1 MKRKLSVF
9 VLCLICLS
17 LFLAACGK
25 GKEEVR
31 LEALEKNEALIAGA
45 DPCCTLE
52 EAQKAGLSFGEEP
65 FDTQENDEKG
75 LESVTYLLQLE
86 DHPLEIAGCQPKSCF
101 FQFIN
106 GKLSNITVELT
117 DADSC
122 EAVKAELTRLYGEP
136 EVEHPN
142 ANYETNTWNFPADYP
157 VRAALLGRVAD
168 GQVCSGSFQVG
179 YFWDELQDAFRAV
192 S

>member
-1 MKRKLSVF
+1 MKRKMS
-9 VLCLICLS
+9 VLCLVCAV
-17 LFLAACGK
+17 LFLTACGK
-25 GKEEVR
+25 GKEAVR
-31 LEALEKNEALIAGA
+31 LEALEKNEALFAGA
-45 DPCCTLE
+45 VPCCTLE

-65 FDTQENDEKG
+65 FDIQENDENG
-75 LESVTYLLQLE
+75 LDSVTYLLQLE

-106 GKLSNITVELT
+106 GKLSNITIELT

-122 EAVKAELTRLYGEP
+122 EAVKEELTGLYGEAA
-136 EVEHPN
+136 VEHPSEK
-142 ANYETNTWNFPADYP
+142 YETNTWNFSAEYP

-168 GQVCSGSFQVG
+168 GQVFSGSFQVG
-179 YFWDELQDAFRAV
+179 YFWYELQDAFREV